1 MEQDSDTVTSDDSC
15 VSLEEKE
22 DDARATEADPS
33 SVDFEF
39 KKIGKVV
46 RGPYCNIKLYLK
58 FC

>member
-1 MEQDSDTVTSDDSC
+1 MQSQLVLFVYLFVINNSDVIC

-22 DDARATEADPS
+22 DVRTTKAGPS

-46 RGPYCNIKLYLK
+46 TLLK
-58 FC
+58 C

>member
-22 DDARATEADPS
+22 GDARATEADPS

-46 RGPYCNIKLYLK
+46 RTIL
-58 FC
+58 

>member
-15 VSLEEKE
+15 MSLEEKE
-22 DDARATEADPS
+22 DDVRTTEADPS

-46 RGPYCNIKLYLK
+46 TVQKC
-58 FC
+58 